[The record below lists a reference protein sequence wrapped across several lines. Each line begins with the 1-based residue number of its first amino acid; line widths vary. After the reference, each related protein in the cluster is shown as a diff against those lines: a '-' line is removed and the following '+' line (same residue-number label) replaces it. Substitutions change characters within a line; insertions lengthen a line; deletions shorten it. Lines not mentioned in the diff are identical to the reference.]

1 MKRLPLST
9 VVVEEAA
16 PHTAVVR
23 LQRPHRANALDT
35 QMGRDL
41 LAAWAHV
48 DAAIDGGDV
57 RVVVLA
63 AAGDGAFC
71 GGADLKERDGMT
83 DEAWAAQ
90 HAIFEDAIRAQLAVS
105 VPVVAAVSGHA
116 YAGGLELVLACDFAY
131 GVPHARFAMTET
143 TIGILPGLGGT
154 QLLPRVVGER
164 RAKELIFTGAAFP
177 ADDALAWGV
186 LNRLCAPGELWTTT
200 LATATTIAANAPLS
214 VKAAK
219 RVIHDGLQG
228 DLAHGLGVE
237 LDGYR
242 ALVGTDDRRE
252 GVRSF
257 AEKRRPDFRG
267 R

>member
-1 MKRLPLST
+1 MKALQLST
-9 VVVEEAA
+9 VVVDEAA
-16 PHTAVVR
+16 PRVACVR
-23 LQRPHRANALDT
+23 LQRPQRANALDT

-48 DAAIDGGDV
+48 GESVDDGDV

-83 DEAWAAQ
+83 DAQWAAQ
-90 HAIFEDAIRAQLAVS
+90 HAIFEDAIRAQLS
-105 VPVVAAVSGHA
+105 ITVPVVAAVSGHA

-131 GVPHARFAMTET
+131 GVPHARFAMTEV

-164 RAKELIFTGAAFP
+164 RAKELIFTGAPFS

-186 LNRLCAPGELWTTT
+186 LNKLCPRDELWSTA
-200 LATATTIAANAPLS
+200 LSTATTIAANAPLS
-214 VKAAK
+214 IRAAK

-228 DLAHGLGVE
+228 DLPRGLDVE

-252 GVRSF
+252 GVKSF
-257 AEKRRPDFRG
+257 AEKRRPVFVG

>member
-1 MKRLPLST
+1 MRPLLLST

-16 PHTAVVR
+16 AHVAVVR

-41 LAAWAHV
+41 LSAWAHV
-48 DAAIDGGDV
+48 SAAVDDGDV

-71 GGADLKERDGMT
+71 GGADLKERDGMS

-90 HAIFEDAIRAQLAVS
+90 HAIFEDAIRAQLSVA

-131 GVPHARFAMTET
+131 GVPHARFAMTEVM
-143 TIGILPGLGGT
+143 IGILPGLGGT

-164 RAKELIFTGAAFP
+164 RAKELIFTGAPFSA
-177 ADDALAWGV
+177 ADALAWGV
-186 LNRLCAPGELWTTT
+186 LNRLCAPDALWSTT
-200 LATATTIAANAPLS
+200 LQTATTIAANAPLS
-214 VKAAK
+214 VKTAK
-219 RVIHDGLQG
+219 RVIHEGLQG
-228 DLAHGLGVE
+228 DLARGLAVE

-257 AEKRRPDFRG
+257 AERRRPVFRG

>member
-1 MKRLPLST
+1 MKALSLST
-9 VVVEEAA
+9 VVVDEAA
-16 PHTAVVR
+16 AHVACVR
-23 LQRPHRANALDT
+23 LQRPQRANALDT

-41 LAAWAHV
+41 IAAWAHV
-48 DAAIDGGDV
+48 AAAIDDGDV

-83 DEAWAAQ
+83 DEQWAAQ
-90 HAIFEDAIRAQLAVS
+90 HAIFEHAVRAQLAIA

-131 GVPHARFAMTET
+131 GVPHARFAMTEV

-164 RAKELIFTGAAFP
+164 RAKELLFTGMPFS
-177 ADDALAWGV
+177 ADEALAWGV
-186 LNRLCAPGELWTTT
+186 LNKLCARDALWATTMS
-200 LATATTIAANAPLS
+200 TATTIAANAPLS
-214 VKAAK
+214 VRAAK

-228 DLAHGLGVE
+228 DLARGLDVE

-252 GVRSF
+252 GVASF
-257 AEKRRPDFRG
+257 AQKRRPVFRG